1 MEIEA
6 TCCLKQLRHY
16 ACCWP
21 ATLRGRRVQAVDGEL
36 AVEPKS
42 TSGTCSV
49 DLLFLESA
57 DGLEFLLKKKKS
69 LPSTKKIIQK
79 MEPRGIL
86 TFPCGN
92 FFCRFSPSAAS
103 RHLEPVWK

>member
-57 DGLEFLLKKKKS
+57 DGLEFLLKKKNLS
-69 LPSTKKIIQK
+69 LRQKK
-79 MEPRGIL
+79 
-86 TFPCGN
+86 
-92 FFCRFSPSAAS
+92 
-103 RHLEPVWK
+103 

>member
-57 DGLEFLLKKKKS
+57 DGLEFL
-69 LPSTKKIIQK
+69 
-79 MEPRGIL
+79 
-86 TFPCGN
+86 
-92 FFCRFSPSAAS
+92 
-103 RHLEPVWK
+103 